1 MMEGYNKDTETE
13 VIIKFI
19 TWYEALTLNERYHF
33 EGCLG
38 RIVKA
43 VKLDN

>member
-1 MMEGYNKDTETE
+1 MKEGYDKEAETA

-43 VKLDN
+43 VKLDS